1 MLYRRWRFRRQERAG
16 ARSGKRERR
25 IIGSAGGAPDGRSVP
40 TPAAERANAASSA
53 APVAHQTAGAYPHP
67 QRKGRT
73 PHHRQRLFRGRN
85 VEGARLRP
93 RGKRIEVT
101 PRCERPQCER
111 PQLNDRT
118 LRSQF
123 SSSQFLVPGS
133 WFLVPG
139 SWFLVPGSRFL
150 VLSSPHPATRA
161 AIPPYPSVP
170 VAHRH
175 RHSLL
180 RPRT

>member
-1 MLYRRWRFRRQERAG
+1 MEVRPDPTRGVGFRQECC
-16 ARSGKRERR
+16 
-25 IIGSAGGAPDGRSVP
+25 IAGGASDGKSELA
-40 TPAAERANAASSA
+40 PAAESANAASSA

-67 QRKGRT
+67 QRKVRT

-133 WFLVPG
+133 WFLV
-139 SWFLVPGSRFL
+139 
-150 VLSSPHPATRA
+150 LSSPHPATRA

>member
-1 MLYRRWRFRRQERAG
+1 MEVRPDPTRGVGFRQECC
-16 ARSGKRERR
+16 
-25 IIGSAGGAPDGRSVP
+25 IAGGASDGKSELA
-40 TPAAERANAASSA
+40 PAAESANAASSA

-67 QRKGRT
+67 QRKVRT

-101 PRCERPQCER
+101 PRCERPQ
-111 PQLNDRT
+111 LNDRT

-139 SWFLVPGSRFL
+139 SWFLVLGSWFSVL
-150 VLSSPHPATRA
+150 VCSTSPCYTDAMQKN
-161 AIPPYPSVP
+161 
-170 VAHRH
+170 RH
-175 RHSLL
+175 IKGEVVDEGCGHGWR
-180 RPRT
+180 

>member
-1 MLYRRWRFRRQERAG
+1 MEVRPDPTRGVGFRQECC
-16 ARSGKRERR
+16 
-25 IIGSAGGAPDGRSVP
+25 IAGGASDGKSELA
-40 TPAAERANAASSA
+40 PAAERANAASSA

-101 PRCERPQCER
+101 PRCERL
-111 PQLNDRT
+111 QLNDRT

-133 WFLVPG
+133 WPGSWFSVPG
-139 SWFLVPGSRFL
+139 SWFL

>member
-1 MLYRRWRFRRQERAG
+1 MEVRPDPTRGVGFRQECC
-16 ARSGKRERR
+16 
-25 IIGSAGGAPDGRSVP
+25 IAGGASDGKSELA
-40 TPAAERANAASSA
+40 PAAESANAASSA

-67 QRKGRT
+67 QRKVRT

-101 PRCERPQCER
+101 PRRERPQCER
-111 PQLNDRT
+111 PYSPFPVLK
-118 LRSQF
+118 F
-123 SSSQFLVPGS
+123 S
-133 WFLVPG
+133 VPG